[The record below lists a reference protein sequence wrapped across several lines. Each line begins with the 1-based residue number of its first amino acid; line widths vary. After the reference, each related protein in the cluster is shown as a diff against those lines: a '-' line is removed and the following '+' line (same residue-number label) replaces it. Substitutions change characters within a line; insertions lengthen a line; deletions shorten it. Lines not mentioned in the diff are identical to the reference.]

1 MVESICIVDADGVRG
16 RDQAALPAP
25 FAELVRHHVA
35 TQEMVV
41 RAGLDGDRSLAR
53 SAFLLDPLAGRG
65 SLGPTEKMV
74 DELMVATARWLPQ
87 FEPIAV

>member
-1 MVESICIVDADGVRG
+1 
-16 RDQAALPAP
+16 
-25 FAELVRHHVA
+25 
-35 TQEMVV
+35 MVV
-41 RAGLDGDRSLAR
+41 RAALDGDRALAR

-65 SLGPTEKMV
+65 PLRSTEEMV